1 MFDKNKKTF
10 VKRIHL
16 VIDDGLYDQKAFYKV
31 KIVFIDADI
40 ISFFVASKSEKIQK
54 IDKNN

>member
-1 MFDKNKKTF
+1 MTNWPS
-10 VKRIHL
+10 
-16 VIDDGLYDQKAFYKV
+16 VIVDVVTDDGLYDQKAFYKV

-40 ISFFVASKSEKIQK
+40 ISFFVASKGEKIQK